1 VRRFFYKS
9 NIDKILSIFARGGSA
24 LILLCLLVLAG
35 CHNKV
40 APKVN
45 TEVAKAKIEFVQ
57 PANGLLT
64 AKVENGNA
72 ISSGEFFSEGTKIIF
87 TALPKAGYQVDSW
100 ENAVATNADK
110 TQAELTV
117 GKTAVKVKV
126 RLSVIPPQPATDGII
141 TFSAGEHG
149 SIKATI
155 DGVEIVSGTKQSA
168 NKEIIF
174 TATPEN
180 GYKVANWEPDEND
193 TIKLRS
199 TDIKDVGVHT
209 VKGDVTIRV
218 NFAPLAKC
226 RITFSKEPSV
236 PETVTI
242 TSKVGEGSAVRIINS
257 GDEINQG
264 ERIEFKASGFDVAEY
279 EAVWTVKRG
288 GTPMKAKAPL
298 NKNPLTFPGTFTL
311 DGRDI
316 DVVLEIEKKITAKV
330 VDSTKDEIT
339 VVGKTNVENAQPQ
352 FVYIKLTND
361 TFKTDVVT
369 ACYDVTSWFTNLPK
383 GLTVKTDCNANAML
397 DSTKTKLKVQFFGAP
412 TEAKDEAIKVT
423 IPKKCL
429 TSGRRITA
437 EINESAKF
445 SFTEG
450 FPVTAE
456 SSISFTGVD
465 SITLNPDAKITV
477 RYNPSVKIYVLTI
490 ADAINGLPDKTS
502 YTIKC
507 KFTVKGSVTDTA
519 KEVNARITKDGD
531 KFVASIIAP
540 IPEVDI
546 KDASTVSAEITVT
559 KK

>member
-1 VRRFFYKS
+1 
-9 NIDKILSIFARGGSA
+9 
-24 LILLCLLVLAG
+24 LLVLAG

-45 TEVAKAKIEFVQ
+45 TEAAKAKIEFVQ
-57 PANGLLT
+57 PANGSLT

-226 RITFSKEPSV
+226 RITFSKDASV
-236 PETVTI
+236 PGAVTI
-242 TSKVGEGSAVRIINS
+242 TATAGEGATARPINS
-257 GDEINQG
+257 GEEINQG
-264 ERIEFKASGFDVAEY
+264 ERIEFKASGFNVAEY

-288 GTPMKAKAPL
+288 GTPMKAPL
-298 NKNPLTFPGTFTL
+298 HKNPLTFPGTFTL

-316 DVVLEIEKKITAKV
+316 DVVLKIEKKITAKV

-369 ACYDVTSWFTNLPK
+369 ACYDVTSWFNNLPK
-383 GLTVKTDCNANAML
+383 GLTAKADCNVANVFS
-397 DSTKTKLKVQFFGAP
+397 DGNTKLKVQFFGVP
-412 TEAKDEAIKVT
+412 TEVKNEAIKVT
-423 IPKKCL
+423 IPQKCI
-429 TSGRRITA
+429 SFGRKITA
-437 EINESAKF
+437 EVNESAKF
-445 SFTEG
+445 SFTAG
-450 FPVTAE
+450 FHVIAD

-477 RYNPSVKIYVLTI
+477 RYNPSAKIYVLTI
-490 ADAINGLPDKTS
+490 ADCINSLLDKTS
-502 YTIKC
+502 YTVKC
-507 KFTVKGSVTDTA
+507 KFTVKGSVTNATT
-519 KEVNARITKDGD
+519 EVSARINKNGD
-531 KFVASIIAP
+531 KFVASITAP
-540 IPEVDI
+540 IPEADI
-546 KDASTVSAEITVT
+546 KDASMVSAEITVT

>member
-1 VRRFFYKS
+1 MRRFFYKS
-9 NIDKILSIFARGGSA
+9 NIDKILSIFARGGNA

-45 TEVAKAKIEFVQ
+45 TEAAKAKIEFVQ
-57 PANGLLT
+57 PANGSLT

-242 TSKVGEGSAVRIINS
+242 TSKVGEGSAVRIIN
-257 GDEINQG
+257 
-264 ERIEFKASGFDVAEY
+264 
-279 EAVWTVKRG
+279 
-288 GTPMKAKAPL
+288 
-298 NKNPLTFPGTFTL
+298 
-311 DGRDI
+311 
-316 DVVLEIEKKITAKV
+316 
-330 VDSTKDEIT
+330 
-339 VVGKTNVENAQPQ
+339 
-352 FVYIKLTND
+352 
-361 TFKTDVVT
+361 
-369 ACYDVTSWFTNLPK
+369 
-383 GLTVKTDCNANAML
+383 
-397 DSTKTKLKVQFFGAP
+397 
-412 TEAKDEAIKVT
+412 
-423 IPKKCL
+423 
-429 TSGRRITA
+429 
-437 EINESAKF
+437 
-445 SFTEG
+445 
-450 FPVTAE
+450 
-456 SSISFTGVD
+456 
-465 SITLNPDAKITV
+465 
-477 RYNPSVKIYVLTI
+477 
-490 ADAINGLPDKTS
+490 
-502 YTIKC
+502 
-507 KFTVKGSVTDTA
+507 
-519 KEVNARITKDGD
+519 
-531 KFVASIIAP
+531 
-540 IPEVDI
+540 
-546 KDASTVSAEITVT
+546 
-559 KK
+559 

>member
-1 VRRFFYKS
+1 MRRFFYKS
-9 NIDKILSIFARGGSA
+9 NIDKILSIFEKGGSA

-45 TEVAKAKIEFVQ
+45 TEAAKAKIEFVQ
-57 PANGLLT
+57 PANGSLT

-226 RITFSKEPSV
+226 RITFSKDASV
-236 PETVTI
+236 PGAVTI
-242 TSKVGEGSAVRIINS
+242 TATAGEGATARPINS
-257 GDEINQG
+257 GEEINQG
-264 ERIEFKASGFDVAEY
+264 ERIEFNASGFDVAEY

-288 GTPMKAKAPL
+288 GTPMKAPFH
-298 NKNPLTFPGTFTL
+298 KNPLTFPGTFTL

-316 DVVLEIEKKITAKV
+316 DVVLKIEKKITAKV

-369 ACYDVTSWFTNLPK
+369 TCYDVTSWFTNLPR

-397 DSTKTKLKVQFFGAP
+397 DSTKTKLKVQFFGVP

-477 RYNPSVKIYVLTI
+477 RYNPSAKIYVIAI
-490 ADAINGLPDKTS
+490 ADCINSLPDKTS
-502 YTIKC
+502 YTVKC
-507 KFTVKGSVTDTA
+507 KFTVKGSVTNATT
-519 KEVNARITKDGD
+519 EVSARINKNGD
-531 KFVASIIAP
+531 KFVASITAL
-540 IPEVDI
+540 IPEADI
-546 KDASTVSAEITVT
+546 KDASTVSAEIIVT